1 MPLGG
6 GFNPPLLPVPVLFV
20 PPLPLLHCC
29 VARHRDLSLAA
40 LHPHPPTSPCLP
52 TLAPP
57 AAAQV
62 PLPCDR
68 CPLRCCPVVSQL
80 LGPTPSGCRLI
91 PSSLLHRPP
100 DTSRSLLASAAFLC
114 AVLQLR
120 NNVAEQT
127 NNAAVRSRSAVSLP
141 PRHSCSL
148 VPHPPVA
155 HCACVLLVNLALPPP
170 GRTLSCWLQ
179 SAIERRSKST
189 SLASCLHPP
198 LPCHIL
204 PSIYTLDGP
213 LSPLSIPPLLNP
225 IPRSRLCL
233 PSVYAT
239 ILRRLNTRCR
249 VLHPPGWSSS
259 IGS

>member
-1 MPLGG
+1 M
-6 GFNPPLLPVPVLFV
+6 
-20 PPLPLLHCC
+20 
-29 VARHRDLSLAA
+29 ARPR
-40 LHPHPPTSPCLP
+40 
-52 TLAPP
+52 P
-57 AAAQV
+57 AAASF
-62 PLPCDR
+62 PP
-68 CPLRCCPVVSQL
+68 
-80 LGPTPSGCRLI
+80 
-91 PSSLLHRPP
+91 PSSIAHQTHLARCWPLLRSCVRSCSSET
-100 DTSRSLLASAAFLC
+100 TSRSK
-114 AVLQLR
+114 
-120 NNVAEQT
+120 QT
-127 NNAAVRSRSAVSLP
+127 TQQYGARSAVSLP